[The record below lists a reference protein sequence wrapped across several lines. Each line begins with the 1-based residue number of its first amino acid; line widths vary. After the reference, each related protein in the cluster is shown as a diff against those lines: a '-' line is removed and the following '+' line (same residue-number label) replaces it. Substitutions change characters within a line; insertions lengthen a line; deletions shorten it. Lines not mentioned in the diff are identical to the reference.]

1 MYDEGTKGLYIDEPK
16 ELYTANDGVLYT
28 RISASMPDKGQRQRL
43 MPFLGKYV
51 QVTGEVFER
60 TGTHAIVIN
69 EIHEVKNVHL
79 ITNAE

>member
-1 MYDEGTKGLYIDEPK
+1 
-16 ELYTANDGVLYT
+16 
-28 RISASMPDKGQRQRL
+28 MPDKGQRQRL

-51 QVTGEVFER
+51 QVTGEIFER